1 MKTALITGANRGIG
15 LELAKQLQQQNYRVI
30 VACRKSSD
38 ELNALNCQVEQ
49 GFDVA
54 KTESIKNLAKKLKG
68 QHIDLLINNAGI
80 LEPMSL
86 EDTNYDAMR
95 RQYEINSIGP
105 LKVTQNFLPNLH
117 KGAKVAIVTSRM
129 GSVSDNTS
137 GGQYGYRASKAA
149 ANMIGASLT
158 QDLKPKDISVALL
171 HPGYVRTGMTG
182 GNGLIDADESAA
194 GLIKVLD
201 KLNLDNTGGFWHT
214 DGNELPW

>member
-1 MKTALITGANRGIG
+1 MKPLDGI
-15 LELAKQLQQQNYRVI
+15 
-30 VACRKSSD
+30 
-38 ELNALNCQVEQ
+38 NCQIET

-54 KTESIKNLAKKLKG
+54 NTDSIKTLAKKLKG

-86 EDTNYDAMR
+86 ENTDYDGMR

-117 KGAKVAIVTSRM
+117 KGSKVAIVTSRM

-149 ANMIGASLT
+149 ANMIGASLA

-182 GNGLIDADESAA
+182 GNGVIDADESAA
-194 GLIKVLD
+194 GLIKVLEQ
-201 KLNLDNTGGFWHT
+201 LNIDNTGGFWHT
-214 DGNELPW
+214 DGSSLPW